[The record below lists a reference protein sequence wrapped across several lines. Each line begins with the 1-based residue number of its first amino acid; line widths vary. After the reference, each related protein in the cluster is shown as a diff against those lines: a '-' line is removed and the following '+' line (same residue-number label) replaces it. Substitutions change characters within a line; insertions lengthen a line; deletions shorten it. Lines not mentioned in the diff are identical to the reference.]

1 LLKTLRQN
9 IDLLIFVLIVAGF
22 TLVAAQ
28 RLGEVPVPQVDESYM
43 MQTSYEMLN
52 RGALS
57 LPFRRF
63 IGGNIE
69 NDWHSL
75 TPVHYVIQTGFFKVF
90 GWGITE
96 GRAFNLTLAI
106 IVLLL
111 VFLIGRRLFDWRVGI
126 IAVVLIVCD
135 VFFLERSRFLRND
148 YSAVMF
154 ALAAFYLYEAAERRK
169 SWRLFLASGLTA
181 GASVMCHT
189 ASIYILVAITV
200 LMLPGRGWRI
210 VKAKEF
216 YLFALG
222 TLAVSAYEIISD
234 IADWTNFRLQY
245 RGDKRHFKLLDA
257 MGWLRNL
264 RHEPQRYRRWIAADS
279 MYPDV
284 PRTLTH
290 LFEYLAVIAIA
301 YLIVRMII
309 RVRRGNLVAEP
320 RNRVLMVTLVVMS
333 FFAIITS
340 QKAVYYM
347 SHLTPWFALAVGIM
361 MSDGLDLIGR
371 FRRTKW
377 RGSRLPKLA
386 YLASLACALIFTA
399 MFGYQATKLYR
410 RYITNVRNPELARF
424 EDFKTAIRSV
434 VPEGVCPVEV
444 GDPVMWLAFLE
455 HHLCFGY
462 IEERMQDNVDID
474 GKEYAMIVDPRIANQ
489 WLETI
494 APNHNHLLGELT
506 NTSYG
511 DLQVYYTGTDP
522 RWLALAPLRYQFFGK
537 RRGFASE
544 AAVARARDVW
554 SADANELAQ
563 AARLSSP
570 VIDPDGLLVGQP
582 GQSSRADLFIPLCSI
597 ALEPDA
603 VYQIAMGAQAQP
615 NQWSLLV
622 LDEQTGARLCTREI
636 GEKKKRTNESAQ
648 LRVLDGVFTTGRN
661 NRVVAGVLPNI
672 QAGGA
677 EPFHI
682 SRLNIRKVPAEQ
694 ESGDR

>member
-1 LLKTLRQN
+1 MLKILRQN
-9 IDLLIFVLIVAGF
+9 IDWVIFVLIVAGF

-52 RGALS
+52 RGKLS

-69 NDWHSL
+69 NNWHSL
-75 TPVHYVIQTGFFKVF
+75 TPVHYVIQTAFFKVF

-111 VFLIGRRLFDWRVGI
+111 VFLIGRKLFDWRVGI
-126 IAVVLIVCD
+126 IAVVMMVCD

-154 ALAAFYLYEAAERRK
+154 ALAAFCLYEAAERRK

-181 GASVMCHT
+181 GAAVMCHT
-189 ASIYILVAITV
+189 ATIYILAAISV
-200 LMLPGRGWRI
+200 LMLLRRGWRI
-210 VKAKEF
+210 VKAKDF

-222 TLAVSAYEIISD
+222 AFAVSAYEIISD

-257 MGWLRNL
+257 MGWFRNF
-264 RHEPQRYRRWIAADS
+264 RHEPQRYRRWIAADL

-301 YLIVRMII
+301 YLLVRMII
-309 RVRRGNLVAEP
+309 GIRRGNLIAEP
-320 RNRVLMVTLVVMS
+320 RNRVLIVTLVVMS

-347 SHLTPWFALAVGIM
+347 SHLTPWFALVVGIM
-361 MSDGLDLIGR
+361 MSDGLDLMGR
-371 FRRTKW
+371 LRRMEW
-377 RGSRLPKLA
+377 RGSRLPKFA
-386 YLASLACALIFTA
+386 YVASLICALIFTA
-399 MFGYQATKLYR
+399 MFGYQATKLYK

-474 GKEYAMIVDPRIANQ
+474 GKEYAMIVDPRIASQ
-489 WLETI
+489 WIESL
-494 APNHNHLLGELT
+494 AANHNHLLGELN
-506 NTSYG
+506 NTPYG

-522 RWLALAPLRYQFFGK
+522 RWLERAPLRYQFFGK

-544 AAVARARDVW
+544 AAIAQAQDVW
-554 SADANELAQ
+554 SADADELSKRA
-563 AARLSSP
+563 SFPSP
-570 VIDPDGLLVGQP
+570 LIEPEGLLVGQT
-582 GQSSRADLFIPLCSI
+582 GQSSRADLFVPLCSI
-597 ALEPDA
+597 SLEPGG
-603 VYQIAMGAQAQP
+603 VYQVVLDAQAEP

-622 LDEQTGARLCTREI
+622 LDEQSGARLCTQEV
-636 GEKKKRTNESAQ
+636 GEKRKRTDEPAQ
-648 LRVLDGVFTTGRN
+648 RLRVFDGVFRTGTN
-661 NRVVAGVLPNI
+661 NRVIVGVIPKAQVVAV
-672 QAGGA
+672 
-677 EPFHI
+677 PFHVSQLRI
-682 SRLNIRKVPAEQ
+682 RTVPDERDGASR
-694 ESGDR
+694 

>member
-1 LLKTLRQN
+1 LLNFLKHN
-9 IDLLIFVLIVAGF
+9 IDWLIFALIATGF

-52 RGALS
+52 RGKLS

-69 NDWHSL
+69 NNWHSL

-111 VFLIGRRLFDWRVGI
+111 VFLIGRKLFDWRVGI
-126 IAVVLIVCD
+126 IAVLLIVCD

-154 ALAAFYLYEAAERRK
+154 ALAAFYFYEAAERRK
-169 SWRLFLASGLTA
+169 SWRLFIASGLTA
-181 GASVMCHT
+181 GAAVMCHT
-189 ASIYILVAITV
+189 ATIYILVAITV
-200 LMLPGRGWRI
+200 LMLLRRGWRI
-210 VKAKEF
+210 IKGRDF

-222 TLAVSAYEIISD
+222 AFAVSAYEIVSD

-301 YLIVRMII
+301 YLLLRMII
-309 RVRRGNLVAEP
+309 GIRRGNLMAEP
-320 RNRVLMVTLVVMS
+320 RNRVLIVTLVVMS
-333 FFAIITS
+333 FFALITS

-347 SHLTPWFALAVGIM
+347 AHLTPWFAIVVGVM
-361 MSDGLDLIGR
+361 MSDGLDLMGR
-371 FRRTKW
+371 LRRMEW
-377 RGSRLPKLA
+377 RGSRLPKRVYGGA
-386 YLASLACALIFTA
+386 FICALIFTA
-399 MFGYQATKLYR
+399 MFGYQATKLYK

-489 WLETI
+489 WLESL
-494 APNHNHLLGELT
+494 AANHNHLLGELN
-506 NTSYG
+506 NTPYG

-537 RRGFASE
+537 RSGFASE
-544 AAVARARDVW
+544 AAVVQAQDLW
-554 SADANELAQ
+554 SADANELAES
-563 AARLSSP
+563 ARLSSP
-570 VIDPDGLLVGQP
+570 VIDPEGLLVGQP
-582 GQSSRADLFIPLCSI
+582 GQSLRADLFIPLCSI

-603 VYQIAMGAQAQP
+603 VYQLAFGAEAQP
-615 NQWSLLV
+615 GQWSLIV
-622 LDEQTGARLCTREI
+622 LEEQTGARLCTRKI
-636 GEKKKRTNESAQ
+636 GEKKRMSESAQ
-648 LRVLDGVFTTGRN
+648 LRVLDGVFRTGRN
-661 NRVVAGVLPNI
+661 NRVVVGVLPNI
-672 QAGGA
+672 PSGA

-682 SRLNIRKVPAEQ
+682 SRLNIRKVPAER
-694 ESGDR
+694 DRDDR